1 MNLPFELAKERLDI
15 AAVARAYGL
24 DINRHGYARC
34 PFHNEKSPSFHL
46 RGQRFHCFGCGQSGD
61 VFDLV
66 GQLFHLDTQAALK
79 KLNADFNL
87 QLPLDRP
94 LTERERRLA
103 LEEAKK
109 RRAEMKMADRFE
121 SLVNRVYRL
130 LAAYHRQLNERLK
143 EQPKTPD
150 EISNGYAEAL
160 RQIDYVSYLLDELD
174 SGEPQRQS
182 FVVKEVAEHRELFSS
197 TAAGDF
203 QNV

>member
-1 MNLPFELAKERLDI
+1 MNLPFDLAKERLDI
-15 AAVARAYGL
+15 ATVARAYGL
-24 DINRHGYARC
+24 DIDRHGYARC

-94 LTERERRLA
+94 LTERDRRLA
-103 LEEAKK
+103 WEEAKK

-130 LAAYHRQLNERLK
+130 LAAYHRQLHDRDREKNWQHDLYCKWLFCLPGR
-143 EQPKTPD
+143 
-150 EISNGYAEAL
+150 
-160 RQIDYVSYLLDELD
+160 
-174 SGEPQRQS
+174 
-182 FVVKEVAEHRELFSS
+182 HR
-197 TAAGDF
+197 F
-203 QNV
+203 QANYSCA